1 MSEEDSAQSGGWPK
15 VVQVIVALTVITS
28 VLLIAFTLPNLS
40 PEPHDLPIVL
50 AGDDKLTEV
59 IGQSLAQS
67 QPDAFSITTAKDAD
81 AARQLLLDREAYAAF
96 VFEGPSMTLL
106 TASAASPVV
115 AQMVTGAATG
125 LAANIDLPVTKEDV
139 RPLPNT
145 DPLGRGLAL
154 GAFPL
159 VIGGIVVA
167 ALMALLVQ
175 GIGRQ
180 VVGVFGFAIVGSL
193 TLTAI
198 LQFWFGS
205 LDGNYLLTSAA
216 VALGMSAT
224 AYFVLGMN
232 SVLGRLGIGIGAGI
246 TMLLGNPLSGLASAP
261 ELLPAGWGAFGQ
273 LLAPGA
279 AGQLLRSAAFFDGAG
294 AASSLM
300 VLSFWVV
307 LGLVLAFVGAR
318 RLSTPAT

>member
-1 MSEEDSAQSGGWPK
+1 MSEEDSAQPGGWPK
-15 VVQVIVALTVITS
+15 VVQAILAVTVIVS
-28 VLLIAFTLPNLS
+28 VLLVAFALPNLN

-50 AGDDKLTEV
+50 AGNDQLTEV
-59 IGQSLAQS
+59 ISQSLDQS
-67 QPDAFSITTAKDAD
+67 RPDAFSITKVEDVD

-115 AQMVTGAATG
+115 AQLITGAATG
-125 LAANIDLPVTKEDV
+125 LAANIDVPVTKEDV
-139 RPLPNT
+139 RPLPSA

-154 GAFPL
+154 AGFPL
-159 VIGGIVVA
+159 VIGGIAAA

-180 VVGVFGFAIVGSL
+180 VVGVFGFAIVGGL

-216 VALGMSAT
+216 VALGMAAT
-224 AYFVLGMN
+224 AYFILGMN

-246 TMLLGNPLSGLASAP
+246 TMLIGNPLSGLASAP

-279 AGQLLRSAAFFDGAG
+279 AGQLLRSAAYFDGAG
-294 AASSLM
+294 AASSMM

-307 LGLVLAFVGAR
+307 LGLVLAFIGAR
-318 RLSTPAT
+318 RLGAPAT